1 MTPGFSIFL
10 IRDPPRG
17 TSQLYLRVAWT
28 SAFKQFFLSE
38 DIYIFYVVTFYRHTP
53 PPPPRVSIKYGW
65 VTGDT
70 SVEQPQASSKEL
82 VPRIRGMILE
92 KTVLVEIK
100 YIRFQTETVVY
111 VNEKFSEQLKTNMT
125 IILSNQEIQKEDK
138 TKFLGII
145 IDQHLTWKSHIDY
158 IVPKISKMI
167 GTLRTIRF
175 FVNQPLLK
183 VLYNSFICPYLHYGN
198 IGWGTTI
205 LQD

>member
-1 MTPGFSIFL
+1 M
-10 IRDPPRG
+10 
-17 TSQLYLRVAWT
+17 
-28 SAFKQFFLSE
+28 
-38 DIYIFYVVTFYRHTP
+38 
-53 PPPPRVSIKYGW
+53 
-65 VTGDT
+65 
-70 SVEQPQASSKEL
+70 EQPQASSKEL
-82 VPRIRGMILE
+82 VPRIRGKILA

-175 FVNQPLLK
+175 FINQPLLK

>member
-1 MTPGFSIFL
+1 
-10 IRDPPRG
+10 
-17 TSQLYLRVAWT
+17 
-28 SAFKQFFLSE
+28 
-38 DIYIFYVVTFYRHTP
+38 
-53 PPPPRVSIKYGW
+53 
-65 VTGDT
+65 
-70 SVEQPQASSKEL
+70 
-82 VPRIRGMILE
+82 MILE
-92 KTVLVEIK
+92 KTLLVETK

-183 VLYNSFICPYLHYGN
+183 VLYNSFIYPYLHYGI

>member
-1 MTPGFSIFL
+1 M
-10 IRDPPRG
+10 
-17 TSQLYLRVAWT
+17 
-28 SAFKQFFLSE
+28 
-38 DIYIFYVVTFYRHTP
+38 
-53 PPPPRVSIKYGW
+53 
-65 VTGDT
+65 
-70 SVEQPQASSKEL
+70 EQPQASSKEL
-82 VPRIRGMILE
+82 VPRIRGIILE

-125 IILSNQEIQKEDK
+125 IILSNYIKEIQKEDK

-183 VLYNSFICPYLHYGN
+183 VLYNSFICPHLHY
-198 IGWGTTI
+198 GWGTTI
-205 LQD
+205 PQD

>member
-1 MTPGFSIFL
+1 
-10 IRDPPRG
+10 
-17 TSQLYLRVAWT
+17 
-28 SAFKQFFLSE
+28 
-38 DIYIFYVVTFYRHTP
+38 
-53 PPPPRVSIKYGW
+53 
-65 VTGDT
+65 
-70 SVEQPQASSKEL
+70 
-82 VPRIRGMILE
+82 MILE
-92 KTVLVEIK
+92 KTLLVEIK

-125 IILSNQEIQKEDK
+125 IIFQEIQKEDK

-167 GTLRTIRF
+167 GTLRAIRF

-183 VLYNSFICPYLHYGN
+183 VLYNSFIYPYLHYGN

>member
-1 MTPGFSIFL
+1 M
-10 IRDPPRG
+10 
-17 TSQLYLRVAWT
+17 
-28 SAFKQFFLSE
+28 
-38 DIYIFYVVTFYRHTP
+38 
-53 PPPPRVSIKYGW
+53 
-65 VTGDT
+65 
-70 SVEQPQASSKEL
+70 EQPQASSKEL
-82 VPRIRGMILE
+82 VPRIRGIILE

-183 VLYNSFICPYLHYGN
+183 VLYNSFICPYLHYG
-198 IGWGTTI
+198 WGTTI
-205 LQD
+205 PQD

>member
-1 MTPGFSIFL
+1 
-10 IRDPPRG
+10 
-17 TSQLYLRVAWT
+17 
-28 SAFKQFFLSE
+28 
-38 DIYIFYVVTFYRHTP
+38 
-53 PPPPRVSIKYGW
+53 
-65 VTGDT
+65 
-70 SVEQPQASSKEL
+70 
-82 VPRIRGMILE
+82 MILE

-205 LQD
+205 LQDQKNVKTTKEGIEIDNIFVMYSFPSASFPKVKFIRQLSN